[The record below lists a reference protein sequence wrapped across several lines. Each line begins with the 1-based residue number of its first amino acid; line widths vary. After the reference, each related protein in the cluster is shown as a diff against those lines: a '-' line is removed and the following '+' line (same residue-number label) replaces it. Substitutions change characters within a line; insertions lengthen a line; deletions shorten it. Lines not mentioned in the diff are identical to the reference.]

1 MKTPKVYAK
10 DIAGKKDHMC
20 IGCGKTFN
28 TRDEATCLRFLKL
41 HVKKSH
47 PDGVSIKLP
56 SPTGREKDKLYCQ
69 TNGMNI
75 SQVKLVSK

>member
-1 MKTPKVYAK
+1 MKPPKVYAK
-10 DIAGKKDHMC
+10 DDVGMYQMRCKD
-20 IGCGKTFN
+20 CGKFFKA
-28 TRDEATCLRFLKL
+28 RDEATCLRFLKL

-56 SPTGREKDKLYCQ
+56 SLTEREKDKLFCQ

>member
-10 DIAGKKDHMC
+10 DDVGMYHIMCKD
-20 IGCGKTFN
+20 CGKTFN
-28 TRDEATCLRFLKL
+28 ARDEATCLRFLKL

-56 SPTGREKDKLYCQ
+56 SQTGREKDKLFCQ

-75 SQVKLVSK
+75 SQVKLVEK